1 MSENKHE
8 GHRER
13 LKNRY
18 EKEGLSMFEPH
29 NALELALFYA
39 VPRKDTNEL
48 AHDLIERF
56 GSFSEVLDAPIHELE
71 QVKGIGH
78 NTAVFISLMRDL
90 QRYYQNDKINSN
102 KIAGHDEIAEY
113 IFARLSHLTEEHV
126 MLVCVDNKMS
136 MICADILCEGSVN
149 SAALST
155 RAVVNSALRHN
166 AVAVIL
172 AHNHP
177 RGYALPSREDLQ
189 TTKVIR
195 DALATISVALIDHII
210 CSPTDKVSLAAN
222 EQLEYLFR

>member
-13 LKNRY
+13 LR
-18 EKEGLSMFEPH
+18 ERFEREGLSKFEPH

-78 NTAVFISLMRDL
+78 NTAVFISLMRDM
-90 QRYYQNDKINSN
+90 QRFYQNDKANSS
-102 KIAGHDEIAEY
+102 KVAGHDEIVEY
-113 IFARLSHLTEEHV
+113 IFARLSHLKEEHV
-126 MLVCVDNKMS
+126 MLVCVDNRMN

-155 RAVVNSALRHN
+155 RVVVNCALRHN
-166 AVAVIL
+166 AVAAIL

-177 RGYALPSREDLQ
+177 RGYALPSRDDLQ
-189 TTKVIR
+189 TTKIIR
-195 DALATISVALIDHII
+195 EALATISVALIDHII
-210 CSPTDKVSLAAN
+210 CSPTDKLSLASS

>member
-13 LKNRY
+13 LRNRF
-18 EKEGLSMFEPH
+18 EKDGLAAFEPH

-48 AHDLIERF
+48 AHDLIKHF

-78 NTAVFISLMRDL
+78 NTAVFISLMRDI
-90 QRYYQNDKINSN
+90 QRYYQNDKVNSK
-102 KIAGHDEIAEY
+102 KISGHKEIAEY
-113 IFARLSHLTEEHV
+113 IFARLSCLTEEHV
-126 MLVCVDNKMS
+126 MLVCVDNEMK
-136 MICADILCEGSVN
+136 MICADMICKGSVN
-149 SAALST
+149 SASLST
-155 RAVVNSALRHN
+155 RAVINCALRHN
-166 AVAVIL
+166 AVGVIL

-177 RGYALPSREDLQ
+177 RGYSLPSREDLQ
-189 TTKVIR
+189 TTKIIR
-195 DALATISVALIDHII
+195 EALNTISVALIDHVI
-210 CSPTDKVSLAAN
+210 CSTTEKTSLASS

>member
-1 MSENKHE
+1 MAENKHE

-13 LKNRY
+13 LRGRY
-18 EKEGLSMFEPH
+18 EKEGLSKFEPH
-29 NALELALFYA
+29 NVLELALFYA

-48 AHDLIERF
+48 AHDLIARF
-56 GSFSEVLDAPIHELE
+56 GSFSEVLDAPVHELE

-78 NTAVFISLMRDL
+78 NTAVFISLLRDL
-90 QRYYQNDKINSN
+90 QRYYQNDKVNSK
-102 KIAGHDEIAEY
+102 KIAGHDQITDY
-113 IFARLSHLTEEHV
+113 VFARLSCLTEEHV
-126 MLVCVDNKMS
+126 MLVCVDNKMN
-136 MICADILCEGSVN
+136 MICADIICEGSVN
-149 SAALST
+149 STALST
-155 RAVVNSALRHN
+155 RAVINCALRHN

-189 TTKVIR
+189 TTKVIK

-210 CSPTDKVSLAAN
+210 CTPTEKASLASS

>member
-1 MSENKHE
+1 MADNKHE

-13 LKNRY
+13 LKNRF
-18 EKEGLSMFEPH
+18 EKDGLSKFEPH

-48 AHDLIERF
+48 AHDLIKHF

-71 QVKGIGH
+71 KVKGIGH
-78 NTAVFISLMRDL
+78 NTAVFISLMREL
-90 QRYYQNDKINSN
+90 QRYYQIQKTTAN
-102 KIAGHDEIAEY
+102 KIVGHDEIVNY
-113 IFARLSHLTEEHV
+113 VFNTLSQLTEEHV
-126 MLVCVDNKMS
+126 MLLCVDNKMN
-136 MICADILCEGSVN
+136 MISADILCEGSVN

-155 RAVVNSALRHN
+155 RAVVNCALKHN

-189 TTKVIR
+189 TTKTIK

-210 CSPTDKVSLAAN
+210 CSPSDKVSLASS

>member
-1 MSENKHE
+1 MAENKHE
-8 GHRER
+8 GHRNR
-13 LKNRY
+13 LRARY
-18 EKEGLSMFEPH
+18 EKEGLSKFEPH

-48 AHDLIERF
+48 AHDLIEHF

-71 QVKGIGH
+71 KVKGIGH
-78 NTAVFISLMRDL
+78 NTAVFISLMRDM
-90 QRYYQNDKINSN
+90 QRYYQVQKATAH
-102 KIAGHDEIAEY
+102 KAVGHDEIADY
-113 IFARLSHLTEEHV
+113 VFNTLSILTEEHV
-126 MLVCVDNKMS
+126 MLVCVDNKMR

-155 RAVVNSALRHN
+155 RAVVNCALRHN

-177 RGYALPSREDLQ
+177 RGYALPSRDDLQ
-189 TTKVIR
+189 TTKIIR

-210 CSPTDKVSLAAN
+210 CSPTDKVSLASS